1 MLQQR
6 IHDRGPEI
14 LLELASLSI
23 QRGLYTIAEIKLE
36 YTEFLSRLQFAV
48 CINRWS
54 FLISSGVQMSEGGVI
69 CLIR

>member
-48 CINRWS
+48 CINR
-54 FLISSGVQMSEGGVI
+54 
-69 CLIR
+69 